1 MSISILLADDHEIFR
16 QGLNMLLGT
25 RSDYKIVGEAS
36 DGDETINKVHQLKP
50 DLLIVDMVM
59 PGINGI
65 EIIKQLLAQFPEIR
79 IIVLSLHDDE
89 NYVVNALRN
98 GASGYVLK
106 ESSTADLIHA
116 IDVVM
121 RGQRFLSPSLDEKAI
136 QAFIKRGTNN
146 MLKNYYELS
155 DRERE
160 ILQLTVSGMSRSEI
174 AAKLFISIRTV
185 ETHRA
190 NIFNKLGIHKQSEL
204 IEFARINGLK

>member
-1 MSISILLADDHEIFR
+1 
-16 QGLNMLLGT
+16 MLLGT
-25 RSDYKIVGEAS
+25 RSDYEVVGEAS
-36 DGDETINKVHQLKP
+36 DGHETIQKVQQLLP
-50 DLLIVDMVM
+50 DLVILDMLM
-59 PGINGI
+59 PGMNSLEVIN
-65 EIIKQLLAQFPEIR
+65 QLIARFPKIR

-121 RGQRFLSPSLDEKAI
+121 QGQRFLSPSLNEKAI
-136 QAFIKRGTNN
+136 QVFVKCGTND
-146 MLKNYYELS
+146 MLNNNYELS

-160 ILQLTVSGMSRSEI
+160 VLRLTASGLSRSEI
-174 AAKLFISIRTV
+174 ASKLFISIRTV

-204 IEFARINGLK
+204 IEFARKNGF

>member
-1 MSISILLADDHEIFR
+1 MSTSILLADDHEIFR

-25 RSDYKIVGEAS
+25 RSDYKVVGEAS
-36 DGDETINKVHQLKP
+36 DGHETIQKVQQLLP
-50 DLLIVDMVM
+50 DLVILDMLM
-59 PGINGI
+59 PGMNSLEVIN
-65 EIIKQLLAQFPEIR
+65 QLISRFPKIR

-89 NYVVNALRN
+89 NYVVNALKN

-136 QAFIKRGTNN
+136 QVFVKHGTND
-146 MLKNYYELS
+146 MLNNNYELS

-160 ILQLTVSGMSRSEI
+160 VLKLTASGLSRSEI
-174 AAKLFISIRTV
+174 ASKLFISIRTV

-204 IEFARINGLK
+204 IEFARKNGF

>member
-136 QAFIKRGTNN
+136 QAFIKRGTNE

>member
-1 MSISILLADDHEIFR
+1 MSTSILLADDHEIFR
-16 QGLNMLLGT
+16 QGLYMLLGT
-25 RSDYKIVGEAS
+25 RSDYEVVGEAS
-36 DGDETINKVHQLKP
+36 DGNETILKVQQLHP
-50 DLLIVDMVM
+50 DLVIVDMVM
-59 PGINGI
+59 PGMNGL
-65 EIIKQLLAQFPEIR
+65 EIIKQIITQSSEIR

-136 QAFIKRGTNN
+136 QAFIKRGTND
-146 MLKNYYELS
+146 MLKNYYDLS

-174 AAKLFISIRTV
+174 ATKLFISIRTV

-204 IEFARINGLK
+204 IEFARKTGLI

>member
-25 RSDYKIVGEAS
+25 RSDYKVVGEAS
-36 DGDETINKVHQLKP
+36 DGNETINKVQLLHP
-50 DLLIVDMVM
+50 DLVIVDMVM
-59 PGINGI
+59 PGMNGL
-65 EIIKQLLAQFPEIR
+65 EIIKQLISQFPEIR

-136 QAFIKRGTNN
+136 QAFIKRGTND

-204 IEFARINGLK
+204 IEFARKNGLQ

>member
-25 RSDYKIVGEAS
+25 RPDYKIVGEAS
-36 DGDETINKVHQLKP
+36 NGNETIHKVRQLQP
-50 DLLIVDMVM
+50 DLVIVDMVM
-59 PGINGI
+59 PGMNGL
-65 EIIKQLLAQFPEIR
+65 EIIKQIIEQFPEMR

-136 QAFIKRGTNN
+136 QAFIKRGTNDI
-146 MLKNYYELS
+146 LKIYYKLS

-174 AAKLFISIRTV
+174 AMKLFISVRTV

-204 IEFARINGLK
+204 IEFAHKNGI

>member
-25 RSDYKIVGEAS
+25 RSDYKVVGEAS
-36 DGDETINKVHQLKP
+36 DGNETINKVQQLKP

-136 QAFIKRGTNN
+136 QAFIKRGTND
-146 MLKNYYELS
+146 MLKNYYDLS

>member
-1 MSISILLADDHEIFR
+1 MP
-16 QGLNMLLGT
+16 GLNGL
-25 RSDYKIVGEAS
+25 
-36 DGDETINKVHQLKP
+36 
-50 DLLIVDMVM
+50 
-59 PGINGI
+59 
-65 EIIKQLLAQFPEIR
+65 EIIKQLVAQFPKIR

-136 QAFIKRGTNN
+136 QAFIKRGTND
-146 MLKNYYELS
+146 MLKNYDELS

-160 ILQLTVSGMSRSEI
+160 ILQLTVSGMSRSDI
-174 AAKLFISIRTV
+174 ATKLFISIRTV

-190 NIFNKLGIHKQSEL
+190 NIFTKLGIHKQSEL
-204 IEFARINGLK
+204 IEFARKTGIL